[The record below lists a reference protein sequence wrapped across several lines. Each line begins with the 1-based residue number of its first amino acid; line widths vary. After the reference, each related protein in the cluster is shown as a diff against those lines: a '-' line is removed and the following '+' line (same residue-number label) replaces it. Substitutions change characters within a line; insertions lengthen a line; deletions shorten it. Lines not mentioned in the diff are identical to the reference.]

1 MSIIVIGSV
10 FVDIKGY
17 PSRTYIP
24 GGRNAGKVRYVH
36 GGVSRNIAEDLGNL
50 GLEPVYLSLVDPNG
64 VGEDVL
70 LRLQEHGVDVSLVRQ
85 TPEGMGTWLAV
96 FDNNND
102 VCASISHRPDMM
114 PLLKLLQDKG
124 NTIFPAAESVLL
136 ELDLDEPVVE
146 ELYRLK
152 AKHGTKVYAAVS
164 NINIALD
171 RRAYLQQTDCFV
183 CNRQEAGVLFS
194 VEFSGENPEALAR
207 QLSELVTG
215 AEIPAMI
222 VTLGADGAVWADQNG
237 RFGVC
242 PAQQVPVADTTGA
255 GDAFFAGVAAGL
267 TYGKDLA
274 EACAIGVRL
283 ASSVICSLENT
294 CPRFLPSEFGF
305 HQ

>member
-85 TPEGMGTWLAV
+85 VPEGMCTWLAI

-124 NTIFPAAESVLL
+124 NSIFPAAQSILL
-136 ELDLDEPVVE
+136 ELDLDEPVIE

-152 AKHGTKVYAAVS
+152 AKYGTKVYAAVS

-171 RRAYLQQTDCFV
+171 RRAFLQQTDCFV

-194 VEFSGENPEALAR
+194 IEFGNEDAEALAR

-222 VTLGADGAVWADQNG
+222 VTLGADGAVWADQQG

-305 HQ
+305 NA

>member
-50 GLEPVYLSLVDPNG
+50 GLEPVFLSLVEPNG

-70 LRLQEHGVDVSLVRQ
+70 LRLQEHGVNISLVRQ
-85 TPEGMGTWLAV
+85 VPEGMGTWLAV

-124 NTIFPAAESVLL
+124 NKIFPDAESVLL

-152 AKHGTKVYAAVS
+152 AKYGTKVYAAVS

-171 RRAYLQQTDCFV
+171 RRAFLQQTDCFV

-194 VEFSGENPEALAR
+194 VEFGDEAPEALAR

-222 VTLGADGAVWADQNG
+222 VTLGADGAVWADCHG

-255 GDAFFAGVAAGL
+255 GDAFFAGAAAGL
-267 TYGKDLA
+267 TYGKDLS
-274 EACAIGVRL
+274 EACAIGIRL

-305 HQ
+305 NP

>member
-1 MSIIVIGSV
+1 MSIIVIGAV

-36 GGVSRNIAEDLGNL
+36 GGVSRNIAEDLGNM
-50 GLEPVYLSLVDPNG
+50 GLDPVFLSLVDPSG
-64 VGEDVL
+64 SGEDVL
-70 LRLQEHGVDVSLVRQ
+70 LRLKDHGVDTRFIRKV
-85 TPEGMGTWLAV
+85 PEGMGTWLAV

-102 VCASISHRPDMM
+102 VCASISHRPDLK
-114 PLLKLLQDKG
+114 PLLSLLQEEG
-124 NTIFPAAESVLL
+124 NPLFAAAESVMI
-136 ELDLDEPVVE
+136 ELDLDESVVE
-146 ELYRLK
+146 EIYRLK
-152 AKHGTKVYAAVS
+152 AKYNTRVYAAVS
-164 NINIALD
+164 NINIALE
-171 RRAYLQQTDCFV
+171 RRAFLQQTDCFV

-194 VEFSGENPEALAR
+194 VEFGDETPDVLASR
-207 QLSELVTG
+207 LSELITD

-222 VTLGADGAVWADQNG
+222 VTLGADGAVWADIHG
-237 RFGVC
+237 RYGVC

-267 TYGKDLA
+267 TYGKGLA

-305 HQ
+305 NV

>member
-1 MSIIVIGSV
+1 MSIVVVGCV

-36 GGVSRNIAEDLGNL
+36 GGVCRNIAEDLGNL
-50 GLEPVYLSLVDPNG
+50 GLDPVFLSLVDCNG
-64 VGEDVL
+64 AGEDVL
-70 LRLQEHGVDVSLVRQ
+70 IRLREHGVDTRYVGKV
-85 TPEGMGTWLAV
+85 PDGMGTWLAV

-102 VCASISHRPDMM
+102 VCASISHRPDLA
-114 PLLKLLQDKG
+114 PLLTLLQANG
-124 NTIFPAAESVLL
+124 NDLFSCADSILL

-146 ELYRLK
+146 EIYRLK
-152 AKHGTKVYAAVS
+152 CKYGKKVYAAVS

-171 RRAYLQQTDCFV
+171 RRAFLQLTDCFV

-194 VEFSGENPEALAR
+194 AEFSGCDPDALAR
-207 QLSELVTG
+207 QLSERVTG
-215 AEIPAMI
+215 AEIPAMV
-222 VTLGADGAVWADQNG
+222 VTLGADGAVWADRDG
-237 RFGVC
+237 RYGAC

-255 GDAFFAGVAAGL
+255 GDAFFAGLAAGL
-267 TYGKDLA
+267 TYGKPLP
-274 EACAIGVRL
+274 EACAIGIRL

-305 HQ
+305 SV

>member
-215 AEIPAMI
+215 AEIPETEPDPR
-222 VTLGADGAVWADQNG
+222 VSVEDHL
-237 RFGVC
+237 
-242 PAQQVPVADTTGA
+242 ADTEQAMAVHRILHDMKEPQKEVFSLRVFGELSFRQI
-255 GDAFFAGVAAGL
+255 GDLFGKTESWARV
-267 TYGKDLA
+267 TYHRAKLSII
-274 EACAIGVRL
+274 EAL
-283 ASSVICSLENT
+283 QEESK
-294 CPRFLPSEFGF
+294 
-305 HQ
+305 